1 MTDGDAG
8 SVSASSKRIAKK
20 RDEKIACMV
29 CGQNVNKSNM
39 ARHGRKKHGT
49 APAKS
54 MDSISLANDSLP
66 VNDVSEVS
74 VIIQDILKTLVNFK
88 NLERRLSIFNIANK
102 SSINIM
108 EIGAIR
114 RSNISD

>member
-1 MTDGDAG
+1 VTDGDAG
-8 SVSASSKRIAKK
+8 SVSASSKQIKK

-74 VIIQDILKTLVNFK
+74 VISQDPKIARQFQKS
-88 NLERRLSIFNIANK
+88 RRRFSKVQYSISA
-102 SSINIM
+102 
-108 EIGAIR
+108 R
-114 RSNISD
+114 RQ